1 MPDRG
6 IPARYVDAW
15 ETVSNAAARRRVA
28 VEVRIH
34 PGSEVEDDGT
44 VLRGRFDLYLRN
56 RGEAASVK
64 VGSVE
69 TFDQAIAD
77 LATVVAKEPLP
88 GPDALRDELRA
99 FGRRLALI
107 QPRDVAKPRGAD
119 VPIYRDF
126 RDRILPLAWDNLV
139 ESVRVEALEDFVRRV
154 GSVTIDEEIATGTQ
168 IRDLVAEAR
177 GLVAPKESG
186 EKETGGEVAATEPEQ
201 PAEGV
206 RPARARARRAKP
218 TG

>member
-15 ETVSNAAARRRVA
+15 EKVSNAAARRRVA

-139 ESVRVEALEDFVRRV
+139 DSVRVEALEDFVRRV
-154 GSVTIDEEIATGTQ
+154 GALSIAGASDEQTV
-168 IRDLVAEAR
+168 RDLAAEAR

-206 RPARARARRAKP
+206 RPARARARRTKP

>member
-154 GSVTIDEEIATGTQ
+154 GALSIAGASDEQTV
-168 IRDLVAEAR
+168 RDLAAEAR

-206 RPARARARRAKP
+206 RPARARARRTKP

>member
-15 ETVSNAAARRRVA
+15 EKVSNAAARRRVA

-154 GSVTIDEEIATGTQ
+154 GALSIAGASDEQTV
-168 IRDLVAEAR
+168 RDLAAEAR

-206 RPARARARRAKP
+206 RPARARARRTKP